1 VPSATVPSASTAG
14 HPALR
19 ELTRAVAGPLIC
31 VIVLLGLLSA
41 WVSTGGAGTLTRVRL
56 QITLAAVPDRG
67 VTPQTETGPATT
79 FMTIRNLTATPD
91 ELLSVT
97 SPLARHI
104 VLTER
109 TGPGA
114 PQTVVRDL
122 VIPARAEL
130 FLSPAGDD
138 IVLQDPATYE
148 YRTTVPLTLTFRHSG
163 TITLQALVTI
173 PDTP

>member
-1 VPSATVPSASTAG
+1 MTAITAEADAAGRAS
-14 HPALR
+14 LR
-19 ELTRAVAGPLIC
+19 EAMRAVAGPLIC

-41 WVSTGGAGTLTRVRL
+41 WVSTGGAGTLTRFRL

-67 VTPQTETGPATT
+67 VTPQALTGPATT
-79 FMTIRNLTATPD
+79 FMTIRNLTSTPD

-114 PQTVVRDL
+114 PQRVVHDL
-122 VIPARAEL
+122 GIPARAEL
-130 FLSPAGDD
+130 FLSPTGDD
-138 IVLQDPATYE
+138 IVLQHPATYE